1 MKISIKGIGVLGG
14 FGAGPAMLE
23 HELVNPTKMVT
34 TVSMESSKGRIEVP
48 ALLADTSDLTDYVG
62 KRALRRAG
70 HYIRMA
76 LLSSF
81 CALEDAGMLE
91 TERRGMGIIVATGY
105 GATCNTF
112 DFQQSVIDSDDPCG
126 SPTKFAN
133 SVHNAAAG
141 NISLFLNEM
150 GPNLSVS
157 QYDMSIPSAFM
168 CALQW
173 LKEGRVDTVLV
184 GGVDEYCKV
193 LGYYWHTRYNGNS
206 RKVNGTSVNALKHA
220 IIGEGA
226 CFFVLAREEDG
237 VSPYGYIEDVQMGNF
252 LRGRMRLPESTIF
265 FLGADG
271 YSQSE
276 DYYNDIIPAR
286 ARVASYTHVYGGIPV
301 GPAFDIAIAA
311 LSARSDTIYG
321 SLQNPAIDYDK
332 LNMVKKDEPLGSG
345 GICCLKLG
353 ADGAFGWI
361 TLNHDNH
368 NENHIPDRNSQ

>member
-48 ALLADTSDLTDYVG
+48 ALLADTSGLTDYLG

-141 NISLFLNEM
+141 NISLFLNEI

-157 QYDMSIPSAFM
+157 PALYPNLRLDIYFSMLYLLSA
-168 CALQW
+168 W
-173 LKEGRVDTVLV
+173 KLKIKL
-184 GGVDEYCKV
+184 
-193 LGYYWHTRYNGNS
+193 N
-206 RKVNGTSVNALKHA
+206 
-220 IIGEGA
+220 
-226 CFFVLAREEDG
+226 
-237 VSPYGYIEDVQMGNF
+237 GNF
-252 LRGRMRLPESTIF
+252 LNRKPLSMS
-265 FLGADG
+265 
-271 YSQSE
+271 
-276 DYYNDIIPAR
+276 
-286 ARVASYTHVYGGIPV
+286 ASCWT
-301 GPAFDIAIAA
+301 
-311 LSARSDTIYG
+311 L
-321 SLQNPAIDYDK
+321 L
-332 LNMVKKDEPLGSG
+332 
-345 GICCLKLG
+345 
-353 ADGAFGWI
+353 I
-361 TLNHDNH
+361 T
-368 NENHIPDRNSQ
+368 